1 MISIDTQGGM
11 LCYSPLAGDGASLSA
26 VEAEAEAVAGA
37 IAVAESSAEAESV
50 TAETDTSVEAESV
63 TAETDTS
70 VEAESVTAETDTSV
84 EAESSAETKTTSV
97 AETSA
102 KTKTTSIAETMSV
115 AETAVAIAIVSEVI
129 AVVRS
134 VGVDVDGGVA
144 GSVSS
149 GGASAD
155 GAAVL
160 VGWSSVAPLGLSLV
174 GDGDH
179 SDGSSNNGGLEHF
192 DFKFN
197 KSKSKISF
205 KCSN

>member
-37 IAVAESSAEAESV
+37 IAVAESSA
-50 TAETDTSVEAESV
+50 
-63 TAETDTS
+63 
-70 VEAESVTAETDTSV
+70 EAESVTAETDTSV

>member
-37 IAVAESSAEAESV
+37 IAVAESSA
-50 TAETDTSVEAESV
+50 EAESV